1 MSHFVVSLSYCTGG
15 ANSIFKWASFQINQD
30 SDIKS
35 NLTVGGD
42 DGDHLTTV
50 KSRLRGFVTAGLKGL
65 VYFFDPPDQQSKK
78 K

>member
-1 MSHFVVSLSYCTGG
+1 ML
-15 ANSIFKWASFQINQD
+15 QINQD
-30 SDIKS
+30 ADIKS

-50 KSRLRGFVTAGLKGL
+50 GSRLRGFVTAGLKGL